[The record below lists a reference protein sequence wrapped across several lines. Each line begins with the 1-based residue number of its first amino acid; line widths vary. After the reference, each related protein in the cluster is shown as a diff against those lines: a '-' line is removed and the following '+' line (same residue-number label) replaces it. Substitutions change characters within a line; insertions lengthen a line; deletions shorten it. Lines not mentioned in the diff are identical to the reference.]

1 MAAVS
6 VLPTELVILVI
17 SFAAT
22 AHRSTAARLC
32 LVSKWVRDIVE
43 PILYRVLVLTSTTSA
58 DTQRWL
64 HSTKFHVHIQCFGV
78 VFGPIIVAQPEDPK
92 VQPVSVRNFAT
103 DCAFYDDLVVTSDVE
118 ELHLLARRTPGWM
131 FPQLKRLHFSTR
143 QLIPIYRDIP
153 FPVQDILRHP
163 QLTHIAFSV
172 SEEPRMSSLMLA
184 VMRLLKE
191 HKPLLLLYVRL
202 LPSPTVVIR
211 GAVDSESIDGQF
223 ASIGD
228 PRLAMRRV
236 NIDSHADS
244 LISEWEHN
252 SLCGESIWDE
262 AQAHLQR
269 SMVYSL

>member
-6 VLPTELVILVI
+6 ALPTELVILVI

-32 LVSKWVRDIVE
+32 LVSKWVRAIVE
-43 PILYRVLVLTSTTSA
+43 PILYRVLTLTSATSA

-78 VFGPIIVAQPEDPK
+78 TYTPTMFIRREDPE
-92 VQPVSVRNFAT
+92 VQPISVRNFAT
-103 DCAFYDDLVVTSDVE
+103 DCAFYDDHVFTSDVE

-131 FPQLKRLHFSTR
+131 FPQLKRLHFSPR
-143 QLIPIYRDIP
+143 QLIPVYRDIL

-172 SEEPRMSSLMLA
+172 SEDTPGMNSHVLA
-184 VMRLLKE
+184 VIRLLKE

-202 LPSPTVVIR
+202 FRSSSVVGR
-211 GAVDSESIDGQF
+211 GAVDSESIDVQF

-228 PRLAMRRV
+228 PRLVVRRV
-236 NIDSHADS
+236 NIDAHTGS
-244 LISEWEHN
+244 LLSEWEHN

-262 AQAHLQR
+262 AQAHLR
-269 SMVYSL
+269 C